1 MHFKSCK
8 KNSFIQQAR
17 HASSPA
23 KQSSTSKNE
32 FKASRSRSKTGGWGW
47 GELTQW
53 KNVTELAG
61 RTTGKE
67 RTVHAGRTDG
77 RLKDA
82 RLSGQVCVTH
92 TRPVFLSASTWQ
104 RHALVPP
111 APSCLS
117 PTDVVG
123 SPGLRQRHACPFQLR
138 EAATVR

>member
-47 GELTQW
+47 GALTQW

-67 RTVHAGRTDG
+67 RTVHAGRTDR

-82 RLSGQVCVTH
+82 RCSGQACVTH
-92 TRPVFLSASTWQ
+92 TRPAFLSASTLV

-111 APSCLS
+111 LLSHLS
-117 PTDVVG
+117 PTDSVVN
-123 SPGLRQRHACPFQLR
+123 PGPRQRHACPFQLGG
-138 EAATVR
+138 AATVR